1 MRHRLALIG
10 HPVAHSKSAS
20 YFQQKFLKEGIDGS
34 YILLDMPSLDQLKE
48 EIERLELTGFN
59 VTAPHK
65 QAILPYL
72 DQQTQEAKAIG
83 AVNTVAVRE
92 GKLIGHNTDAIGFAD
107 AIRPHLQPHHT
118 SALVLGN
125 GGAAKAVRYA
135 LRNILHIDYLTVAR
149 HDGDLTFED
158 ISKALMESHT
168 VIINCTTLG
177 MEPKKETVPLPYHY
191 LTENHLLFDLV
202 YAPEL
207 TPFLLEGKQKKATV
221 CNGLSM
227 LYNQAEAAWEFWDD
241 SYSHKI

>member
-10 HPVAHSKSAS
+10 HPVAHSRSAS

-34 YILLDMPSLDQLKE
+34 YILLDTPSLNTLEE
-48 EIERLELTGFN
+48 EIERHGLTGFN

-72 DQQTQEAKAIG
+72 NQLTQEAEAID
-83 AVNTVAVRE
+83 AVNTVAIRD

-107 AIRPHLQPHHT
+107 AIRPLLQPYHT

-135 LRNILHIDYLTVAR
+135 LKNLLHIDYLTIAR
-149 HDGDLTFED
+149 RGGDLTFEA
-158 ISKALMESHT
+158 ISKPLMDSHT

-191 LTENHLLFDLV
+191 LTEKHLLFDLV
-202 YAPEL
+202 YAPEQ

-227 LYNQAEAAWEFWDD
+227 LYNQAEAAWQFWND
-241 SYSHKI
+241 SHSLKI